1 MQKKIAFRGA
11 ICYAMAGNVIPGMGP
26 GKDRDESMAF
36 LDQLLLLLTQ
46 LVELAQVLNIIIEL
60 LRLLGLA
67 V

>member
-1 MQKKIAFRGA
+1 
-11 ICYAMAGNVIPGMGP
+11 MAGNVIPGMGP